1 MSDILYAVFP
11 WVKSIHVIAVI
22 SWMAGMLYLPR
33 LFVHHTENFLSKGES
48 SPLFEMMELKLL
60 KVIINPAMIVTW
72 ICGLIMVFTPGVI
85 DWSAGWPWIKAISVI
100 LMSGFHGWLSARRK
114 EIAAGNNRF
123 TGRQYRFANE
133 VPTVL
138 MIVIVICVIA
148 RPF

>member
-1 MSDILYAVFP
+1 MSDILLLIYP

-33 LFVHHTENFLSKGES
+33 LFVYHTENFLDKGET
-48 SPLFEMMELKLL
+48 SPLFELMELRLL
-60 KVIINPAMIVTW
+60 KVIINPAMIITW
-72 ICGLIMVFTPGVI
+72 ILGLTMVFTPGVI
-85 DWSAGWPWIKAISVI
+85 DWSAGWPWFKAIAVI
-100 LMSGFHGWLSARRK
+100 LMSGFHGWLSARRR
-114 EIAAGNNRF
+114 EIATGKNRF

-138 MIVIVICVIA
+138 MIIIVISVIA